1 LGARNLALL
10 MSDEI
15 TRGVKSKTP
24 QEEYDAL
31 MKMWNDMEW
40 KPLTSGNLKKLE
52 AIKQN
57 IEHLL
62 NKYKN
67 EITPRPLK
75 NLRTK

>member
-1 LGARNLALL
+1 VKNGI
-10 MSDEI
+10 SDI
-15 TRGVKSKTP
+15 IGYSIKTKTP

-31 MKMWNDMEW
+31 MKMWDDMEW

-57 IEHLL
+57 IEYLL
-62 NKYKN
+62 NEYKN